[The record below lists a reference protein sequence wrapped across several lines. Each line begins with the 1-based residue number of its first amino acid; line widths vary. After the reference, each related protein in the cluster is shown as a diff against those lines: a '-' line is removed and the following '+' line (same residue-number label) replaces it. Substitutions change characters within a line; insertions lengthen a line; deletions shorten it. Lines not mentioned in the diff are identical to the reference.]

1 MINNF
6 LFIFL
11 GSIDAV
17 DTSNNTYRITFE
29 RQGLGTHSVPD
40 YEVLSNEPP
49 ETISLA
55 SFQNKFRPRNGLSQ
69 FSPAI
74 KHPLFSTLKLRK
86 DPLLSGS
93 MLNRPIMLPTSSEG
107 KIGGYPAKLL
117 EKMVLVTKILNVK
130 KAKIKLLKNMNS
142 EAEKMFSF
150 DQDIPEEFERK
161 YAGILVDLEKL
172 NTDLHMYLDEMQVS
186 VIVFIN

>member
-1 MINNF
+1 MGSSY
-6 LFIFL
+6 IFT

-49 ETISLA
+49 ETLSLA
-55 SFQNKFRPRNGLSQ
+55 SFQNKFRPRNGFSP

-74 KHPLFSTLKLRK
+74 KNPIFDRLKLRK

-93 MLNRPIMLPTSSEG
+93 MLNRPVLLPTSSEG
-107 KIGGYPAKLL
+107 KIGGYPAKFL

-130 KAKIKLLKNMNS
+130 KAKIKYLRNMNS
-142 EAEKMFSF
+142 EAEKMFSY
-150 DQDIPEEFERK
+150 DQDISEDFERK
-161 YAGILVDLEKL
+161 YASVLIDLEKL

-186 VIVFIN
+186 GVC